1 MDTATTHIRPRV
13 IHALPLG
20 SVVQVFAKSTD
31 TDGVSHTQVDT
42 IECVSPEQAVAIA
55 RFYEAIG

>member
-1 MDTATTHIRPRV
+1 
-13 IHALPLG
+13 
-20 SVVQVFAKSTD
+20 VVQVFAKSTD